1 MNYWR
6 LSNNDVKEFCDLI
19 ELDTSNG
26 TSAAA
31 KAFCEKKAESVTT
44 PGSINN
50 HFPDLSTLE
59 KLSKEINQ
67 YLSDPKTASAGPKE
81 HEQYEGELCAKTH
94 QALKDMPIEILDD
107 PKFWQYLAVNYFS
120 VFIIWRESKALGKG
134 NIMTYFKAASSALGK
149 YSIPLRLYL
158 RGQAIFEAT
167 NEYDLAAAIPES
179 TDFWR
184 SHILKVQT
192 GRARQITGA
201 FAEMQRDNRMV
212 TEQLRRLASIINK
225 MWANVYLYEYDS
237 KSSKT
242 FLKECRKRSETE
254 SH

>member
-19 ELDTSNG
+19 ELDISNG

-31 KAFCEKKAESVTT
+31 KAFCSKKAESVTT

-59 KLSKEINQ
+59 ILGKEINQ
-67 YLSDPKTASAGPKE
+67 YLSDPRTASAGPKE

-94 QALKDMPIEILDD
+94 QALKDLPVEILDD

-120 VFIIWRESKALGKG
+120 VFIIWRESKALGNG
-134 NIMTYFKAASSALGK
+134 NIMTYFNATST

-192 GRARQITGA
+192 GRARQISCA

-212 TEQLRRLASIINK
+212 TKQLRNLASTINK
-225 MWANVYLYEYDS
+225 MWANIYLYEYDS

-242 FLKECRKRSETE
+242 FLKECRKRSE
-254 SH
+254 SGSR